1 MSESKKNIIISGGGT
16 GGHIFPACAIANEIR
31 RRRPDYEILFVGAD
45 NRMEMERVPAAG
57 YKIIGLPI
65 AGFDRKNLFKN
76 ISVLIKLAKSL
87 LRCRKIL
94 KDFRPDIAIGVGGY
108 ASGPILRA
116 AQSKSIPTF
125 IQEQNSYAG
134 VTNKLLAKKATAI
147 SVAYSNMERF
157 FPKDKIFMTGNPIRS
172 ALLGCQLTPEQARAE
187 FNLAPNKKTIL
198 VIGGSLGALTINRAI
213 SAAASRIAESDVQV
227 IWQTGKYYDEI
238 AKKQLEEQPID
249 NLRQMAFISNME
261 VAYRAADLVVSR
273 SGAGTISELQLL
285 GKSTLLVPSP
295 NVSEDHQ
302 TKNAMALVECNAAV
316 MVKDAECKDN
326 LVNCMMELVADDN
339 QLADLSGNIAN
350 MALRDADKM
359 IVDKIFQIID
369 K

>member
-1 MSESKKNIIISGGGT
+1 MSEIKKNIIISGGGT

-31 RRRPDYEILFVGAD
+31 RRRPDYEILFVGAEG
-45 NRMEMERVPAAG
+45 RMEMERVPAAG
-57 YKIIGLPI
+57 YRIVGLPI
-65 AGFDRKNLFKN
+65 AGFNRKNIFKN
-76 ISVLIKLAKSL
+76 IPVLIKLAKSL
-87 LRCRKIL
+87 IRCKKIL
-94 KDFRPDIAIGVGGY
+94 RDFKPDIAIGVGGY
-108 ASGPILRA
+108 ASAPILRA
-116 AQSKSIPTF
+116 AQGKGIPTF

-157 FPKDKIFMTGNPIRS
+157 FPEDKIFMTGNPIRS
-172 ALLGCQLTPEQARAE
+172 ALLGCELTPAEAREE

-198 VIGGSLGALTINRAI
+198 VVGGSLGALTLNKAI
-213 SAAASRIAESDVQV
+213 SAGASRIAESDFQV

-238 AKKQLEEQPID
+238 AKKQLEEQPND

-285 GKSTLLVPSP
+285 GKSTLLIPSP

-302 TKNAMALVECNAAV
+302 TKNAMALVDCNAAV
-316 MVKDAECKDN
+316 MVKDAECKEL
-326 LVNCMMELVADDN
+326 LVDKILELVKDDK
-339 QLADLSGNIAN
+339 QLALLSENIGE
-350 MALRDADKM
+350 MALKDADKR

-369 K
+369 